1 MDLLKNLGV
10 SALFGFL
17 GIVILI
23 VGYKLFDWVIPLDF
37 NKELEKN
44 NLSVAIVI
52 AAMLLGIALIVSH
65 VVA

>member
-1 MDLLKNLGV
+1 MNLLQNLGI
-10 SALFGFL
+10 SALFGLL

-52 AAMLLGIALIVSH
+52 AAMLIGIALIVSH

>member
-17 GIVILI
+17 GIIILI